1 MTVRPV
7 TYASNETWHQQIP
20 QMVSVNF
27 EFPSKIEIFH
37 EFLRTDHN
45 DSLTGNIY

>member
-27 EFPSKIEIFH
+27 EFPSKIKIFH
-37 EFLRTDHN
+37 EFLSTDDN
-45 DSLTGNIY
+45 DSPTGNFY